1 MYNLSYCFCNGNQT
15 AINLKN
21 ITIVLCSLFSLVLSA
36 QEFNPKTINLSQNP
50 EINDF
55 SFLKEELKDVQV
67 VMLGEKTHSDGNVF
81 EMKTKI
87 VQYLHQEMGFNTIA
101 FESGIYDVW
110 KAQEDINKGLK
121 TKEVFVNSLFSIWA
135 KRNEFQSFIDF
146 YDLNKKDL
154 KVFGFDYQITG
165 NNGTVNLTK
174 DIFEYAKRVNYKI
187 KFKQEDFELLLES
200 ITNSGMFD
208 EEDISY
214 EQFKTEL
221 TSFKTKISQQNDSE
235 EKFYWNQ
242 IVKSLLELGNDAISK
257 EEISSTFNTTSF
269 DNNRDNQ
276 MADNLLA
283 YLKQNP
289 EAKIICWGAN
299 AHFVNNMSS
308 ISEPILKEFVSMG
321 SYIKEELKNKVYS
334 LATVTAED
342 SIYLQNKW
350 HKTPIK
356 KHSFEYFLKE
366 NNTSP
371 HIFISSNQSGI
382 QILAWHRLFSPITFV
397 ESKLNELHD
406 GYLYFRSVTPST
418 IIDSGEE
425 NKVSKTNDI
434 HTVNLSEPKDDELKE
449 RELNEVVIYGKRT
462 AYQVMKNVIE
472 SLGKNYPDNSF
483 SSSMKT
489 NIQAKVSTITYLD
502 FDFIAEQY
510 DLGYIN
516 HINRSTKNIKELRW
530 NRKGDFLSE
539 SLREYHGL
547 MYNCPIKYAPFLEKR
562 KFKKFIFQIEETKM
576 YNNEEVFVINF
587 SSPRNHS
594 TFTRRVFL
602 SDYSGYLYVNKKDF
616 AIVKIFENWSV
627 TEFPEHFREGF
638 NLKNSLSKYTSKE
651 YKNESMLTDFTKI
664 GEYYF
669 IAQSTSVLSGN
680 LYNNSSEKEE
690 FEIIVNS
697 NWKNFNIQNP
707 TLIKSKEE
715 EHSFE
720 KVKYNVSFWND
731 FKF

>member
-1 MYNLSYCFCNGNQT
+1 M
-15 AINLKN
+15 KN
-21 ITIVLCSLFSLVLSA
+21 IAIVLCSLFSISFSA

-50 EINDF
+50 EITDF
-55 SFLKEELKDVQV
+55 NFLKEELKDVQV
-67 VMLGEKTHSDGNVF
+67 VMLGENTHFDGNVF

-110 KAQEDINKGLK
+110 KAQKNIEQGQNV
-121 TKEVFVNSLFSIWA
+121 KEALSNSLFSIWA
-135 KRNEFQSFIDF
+135 KRNEFQSFIEF
-146 YDLNKKDL
+146 YNQNKKDL
-154 KVFGFDYQITG
+154 RIFGFDYQITG
-165 NNGTVNLTK
+165 NNGNVLLAK
-174 DIFEYAKRVNYKI
+174 DLFEYAKKINHKI

-200 ITNSGMFD
+200 MTNSGMFD

-221 TSFKTKISQQNDSE
+221 TLFKNKISQQKDSE

-242 IVKSLLELGNDAISK
+242 IVKSLLELGYDAISK
-257 EEISSTFNTTSF
+257 EEILSTFNTTSF
-269 DNNRDNQ
+269 DNIRDKQ

-299 AHFVNNMSS
+299 AHFVNDMSS
-308 ISEPILKEFVSMG
+308 ITEPILKEFVSMG
-321 SYIKEELKNKVYS
+321 SYIKKELKNKVYS

-342 SIYLQNKW
+342 SIFLQNKW
-350 HKTPIK
+350 HPTPIK
-356 KHSFEYFLKE
+356 NHSFEYFLKE
-366 NNTSP
+366 KNESP
-371 HIFISSNQSGI
+371 HIFISSNQSGM
-382 QILAWHRLFSPITFV
+382 QILAWNRLFSPITFV

-418 IIDSGEE
+418 IIDSDEE
-425 NKVSKTNDI
+425 NKVFKTKDI
-434 HTVNLSEPKDDELKE
+434 HTAKLSESNDDEIKKT
-449 RELNEVVIYGKRT
+449 ELNEVVIYGKRT

-472 SLGKNYPDNSF
+472 SFERNYPDNPF
-483 SSSMKT
+483 SSEMKT
-489 NIQAKVSTITYLD
+489 NIQAKVSNVTYLD

-510 DLGYIN
+510 DLGYVN
-516 HINRSTKNIKELRW
+516 HINRSTKNVKELRW
-530 NRKGDFLSE
+530 NKKGDFLSE

-547 MYNCPIKYAPFLEKR
+547 VYNCPIKYAPFLKKG

-627 TEFPEHFREGF
+627 TEFPEQFREGF
-638 NLKNSLSKYTSKE
+638 HLKNSLSKYTSKE
-651 YKNESMLTDFTKI
+651 FKNESMLTDFTKI

-669 IAQSTSVLSGN
+669 ITQSTSVLSGN
-680 LYNNSSEKEE
+680 VYNNAVDKEE

-697 NWKNFNIQNP
+697 NWKDFNIQNP
-707 TLIKSKEE
+707 KLIKNKDE
-715 EHSFE
+715 EHLFE
-720 KVKYNVSFWND
+720 KVKYNVDFWNNM
-731 FKF
+731 KF

>member
-1 MYNLSYCFCNGNQT
+1 MKKNL
-15 AINLKN
+15 
-21 ITIVLCSLFSLVLSA
+21 LVLLILFGFTIYS

-50 EINDF
+50 EITDF

-67 VMLGEKTHSDGNVF
+67 VMLGENTHFDGNVF

-87 VQYLHQEMGFNTIA
+87 VLYLHQEMGFNTIA

-110 KAQEDINKGLK
+110 KAQKSISEGQNV
-121 TKEVFVNSLFSIWA
+121 KEALSNSLFSIWA
-135 KRNEFQSFIDF
+135 KRNEFQSFINF
-146 YDLNKKDL
+146 YDANKKNL
-154 KVFGFDYQITG
+154 KIFGFDYQITG
-165 NNGTVNLTK
+165 NNGNVLLAK
-174 DIFEYAKRVNYKI
+174 DLFEYAKKINHKI

-200 ITNSGMFD
+200 VTNSGMFD

-214 EQFKTEL
+214 EQFKIEL
-221 TSFKTKISQQNDSE
+221 SSFKNKISLQKDSE

-242 IVKSLLELGNDAISK
+242 IVKSLLELGHDAFVK
-257 EEISSTFNTTSF
+257 EEILSTFNTTSY
-269 DNNRDNQ
+269 DNIRDKQ
-276 MADNLLA
+276 MADNLMA
-283 YLKQNP
+283 YLRQNP

-308 ISEPILKEFVSMG
+308 INEPILKEFVPMG
-321 SYIKEELKNKVYS
+321 SYIKKELKNKVYS
-334 LATVTAED
+334 LAAVTAED
-342 SIYLQNKW
+342 SIFLQNKW
-350 HKTPIK
+350 HQTPIK
-356 KHSFEYFLKE
+356 KHSFEYFFKE
-366 NNTSP
+366 TKTSP
-371 HIFISSNQSGI
+371 HVFISSNQIGMQFSA
-382 QILAWHRLFSPITFV
+382 LNRLFSPITFV
-397 ESKLNELHD
+397 ESKLNELYD
-406 GYLYFRSVTPST
+406 GYLYFRTVAPST
-418 IIDSGEE
+418 LIDSDERNVVFNTKE
-425 NKVSKTNDI
+425 KQKNNFSEHND
-434 HTVNLSEPKDDELKE
+434 EELKKT
-449 RELNEVVIYGKRT
+449 ELNEVIIYGKRT
-462 AYQVMKNVIE
+462 AYQVMKNVVE
-472 SLGKNYPDNSF
+472 SLEKNYPDNPF

-510 DLGYIN
+510 DLGYVN

-530 NRKGDFLSE
+530 NKKGDFLSE

-547 MYNCPIKYAPFLEKR
+547 VYNCPIKYVPFLEKR

-602 SDYSGYLYVNKKDF
+602 SNYSGYLYVNKKDF

-627 TEFPEHFREGF
+627 TEFPEQFREGF
-638 NLKNSLSKYTSKE
+638 HLKNSLSKYTSKE
-651 YKNESMLTDFTKI
+651 YKNESMLTELTKI
-664 GEYYF
+664 GEHYF

-720 KVKYNVSFWND
+720 KVKFNANFWNNL
-731 FKF
+731 KF

>member
-1 MYNLSYCFCNGNQT
+1 MKKITLVIFLFFGF
-15 AINLKN
+15 AIY
-21 ITIVLCSLFSLVLSA
+21 S
-36 QEFNPKTINLSQNP
+36 QDFNPKIITLSQNP
-50 EINDF
+50 EITDF

-67 VMLGEKTHSDGNVF
+67 VMLGENTHFDGNVF

-110 KAQEDINKGLK
+110 KAQKNIEQGQNV
-121 TKEVFVNSLFSIWA
+121 KEALSKSLFSIWA
-135 KRNEFQSFIDF
+135 KRNEFQSFIEF
-146 YDLNKKDL
+146 YNQNKKDL
-154 KVFGFDYQITG
+154 RIFGFDYQITG
-165 NNGTVNLTK
+165 NNGNVLLAK
-174 DIFEYAKRVNYKI
+174 DLFEYAKKINHKI

-200 ITNSGMFD
+200 MTNSGMFD
-208 EEDISY
+208 EEDVSY

-221 TSFKTKISQQNDSE
+221 TLFKTKISQQKDSE
-235 EKFYWNQ
+235 EKFYLNQ
-242 IVKSLLELGNDAISK
+242 IVKSLLELGYDAVSK
-257 EEISSTFNTTSF
+257 EEILSTFNTTSF
-269 DNNRDNQ
+269 DNIRDKQ

-299 AHFVNNMSS
+299 AHFVNDMSS
-308 ISEPILKEFVSMG
+308 INEPILKEFVPMG
-321 SYIKEELKNKVYS
+321 SYIKKELKNKVYS
-334 LATVTAED
+334 LATITSED

-350 HKTPIK
+350 HATPIK

-366 NNTSP
+366 KNTSP
-371 HIFISSNQSGI
+371 HIFLSSNQSGM
-382 QILAWHRLFSPITFV
+382 QILAWNRLFSPITFV

-418 IIDSGEE
+418 IIDSDEE
-425 NKVSKTNDI
+425 NKVFKTKDI
-434 HTVNLSEPKDDELKE
+434 HTVNQSEPKDDELKKT
-449 RELNEVVIYGKRT
+449 ELNEVVIYGKRT

-472 SLGKNYPDNSF
+472 SFERNYPDNPF

-489 NIQAKVSTITYLD
+489 NVQAKVSDVTYLD

-510 DLGYIN
+510 DLGYVN

-530 NRKGDFLSE
+530 NKKGDFLSE

-547 MYNCPIKYAPFLEKR
+547 VYNCPIKYAPFLKKG
-562 KFKKFIFQIEETKM
+562 KFKKFIFQIEETKR

-627 TEFPEHFREGF
+627 TEFPEQFREGF

-669 IAQSTSVLSGN
+669 IRQSISVLSGN
-680 LYNNSSEKEE
+680 VYNDASEKEE
-690 FEIIVNS
+690 FEITVNS

-707 TLIKSKEE
+707 ILIKNKEE
-715 EHSFE
+715 EHLFE
-720 KVKYNVSFWND
+720 KIKYNQDFWND
-731 FKF
+731 IKF

>member
-1 MYNLSYCFCNGNQT
+1 MKKITLVIFLFFGF
-15 AINLKN
+15 AIY
-21 ITIVLCSLFSLVLSA
+21 S
-36 QEFNPKTINLSQNP
+36 QEFNPKRITLSQNP
-50 EINDF
+50 EITDF

-67 VMLGEKTHSDGNVF
+67 VMLGENTHFDGNVF

-101 FESGIYDVW
+101 FESGIYVEW
-110 KAQEDINKGLK
+110 KAQKSISEGQNV
-121 TKEVFVNSLFSIWA
+121 KEALSNSLFSIWA
-135 KRNEFQSFIDF
+135 KRNEFQSFIEF
-146 YDLNKKDL
+146 YNQNKKDL
-154 KVFGFDYQITG
+154 KIFGFDYQITG
-165 NNGTVNLTK
+165 NNGNVLLAK
-174 DIFEYAKRVNYKI
+174 DLFEYAKKINHKI

-200 ITNSGMFD
+200 MTNSGMFD

-221 TSFKTKISQQNDSE
+221 TLFKTKISQQKDSD

-242 IVKSLLELGNDAISK
+242 IVKSLLELGHDAISK
-257 EEISSTFNTTSF
+257 EEILSTFNTTSF
-269 DNNRDNQ
+269 DNIRDKQ

-289 EAKIICWGAN
+289 EAKVICWGAN

-308 ISEPILKEFVSMG
+308 ITEPKLKEFLPMG
-321 SYIKEELKNKVYS
+321 SYIKKELRNKVYS
-334 LATVTAED
+334 LAAITSED

-350 HKTPIK
+350 HPTPIK
-356 KHSFEYFLKE
+356 NHSFEYFLKE
-366 NNTSP
+366 KNTSP
-371 HIFISSNQSGI
+371 HIFISSNQSGM
-382 QILAWHRLFSPITFV
+382 QILAWNRLFSPITFV

-418 IIDSGEE
+418 IIDSDEE
-425 NKVSKTNDI
+425 NKVFKTKDI
-434 HTVNLSEPKDDELKE
+434 HTINQSEPIDDELKKT
-449 RELNEVVIYGKRT
+449 ELNEVIIYGKRT

-472 SLGKNYPDNSF
+472 SFERNYPDNPF
-483 SSSMKT
+483 SSEMKT
-489 NIQAKVSTITYLD
+489 NIQAKVSNVTYLD

-510 DLGYIN
+510 DLGYVN
-516 HINRSTKNIKELRW
+516 HINRSTKNVKELRW
-530 NRKGDFLSE
+530 NKKSDFLSE

-547 MYNCPIKYAPFLEKR
+547 VYNCPIKYAPFLKKG
-562 KFKKFIFQIEETKM
+562 KFKKFIFQIEETKI
-576 YNNEEVFVINF
+576 YNSEEVFVINF

-627 TEFPEHFREGF
+627 TEFPDQFREGF
-638 NLKNSLSKYTSKE
+638 ELKNSLSKYTSKE
-651 YKNESMLTDFTKI
+651 YKNESILTDFTKI

-669 IAQSTSVLSGN
+669 ITQSVSALSGN
-680 LYNNSSEKEE
+680 VYNNAADKEE
-690 FEIIVNS
+690 FEIIVHS

-707 TLIKSKEE
+707 IIIKNKEE

-720 KVKYNVSFWND
+720 KVKYNVDFWNKYP
-731 FKF
+731 FAN

>member
-1 MYNLSYCFCNGNQT
+1 
-15 AINLKN
+15 LKN
-21 ITIVLCSLFSLVLSA
+21 IAIVLCSLFSISFSA

-50 EINDF
+50 EIKDF

-67 VMLGEKTHSDGNVF
+67 VMLGENTHFDGNVF

-87 VQYLHQEMGFNTIA
+87 VQYLHQEMGFTTIA

-110 KAQEDINKGLK
+110 KAQKSISEGQNV
-121 TKEVFVNSLFSIWA
+121 KEALSNSLFSIWA
-135 KRNEFQSFIDF
+135 KRNEFQSFIEF
-146 YDLNKKDL
+146 YNQNKKDL
-154 KVFGFDYQITG
+154 KIFGFDYQITG
-165 NNGTVNLTK
+165 YNGNVNLAK
-174 DIFEYAKRVNYKI
+174 DVFEYAKRVNYKI

-221 TSFKTKISQQNDSE
+221 TSFKIKISQQKDSE

-242 IVKSLLELGNDAISK
+242 IVKSLLELGHDAISK
-257 EEISSTFNTTSF
+257 EEILSTFNTTSY
-269 DNNRDNQ
+269 DNIRDKQ

-299 AHFVNNMSS
+299 AHFVNDMSS
-308 ISEPILKEFVSMG
+308 ITEPKLKEFLPMG
-321 SYIKEELKNKVYS
+321 SYIKKELRNKVYS
-334 LATVTAED
+334 LAAITSED

-350 HKTPIK
+350 HATPIK

-366 NNTSP
+366 KNTSP
-371 HIFISSNQSGI
+371 HIFLSSNQSGM
-382 QILAWHRLFSPITFV
+382 QILAWNRLFSPITFV
-397 ESKLNELHD
+397 ESKLNVLHD

-418 IIDSGEE
+418 IIDSDEE
-425 NKVSKTNDI
+425 IKVFKTKDI
-434 HTVNLSEPKDDELKE
+434 QTANLSEPNDDELKKT
-449 RELNEVVIYGKRT
+449 ELNEVIIYGKRT

-472 SLGKNYPDNSF
+472 SFERNYPDNPF

-489 NIQAKVSTITYLD
+489 NIQAKVSDVTYLD

-510 DLGYIN
+510 DLGYVN

-530 NRKGDFLSE
+530 NKKGDFLSE

-547 MYNCPIKYAPFLEKR
+547 VYNCPIKYAPFLKKG
-562 KFKKFIFQIEETKM
+562 KFKKFIFQIEETKI

-627 TEFPEHFREGF
+627 TEFPEQFREGF
-638 NLKNSLSKYTSKE
+638 NFKNSLSKYTSKE
-651 YKNESMLTDFTKI
+651 YKSESMITDFTKI
-664 GEYYF
+664 SEYYF
-669 IAQSTSVLSGN
+669 ITESTSVLFGN
-680 LYNNSSEKEE
+680 VYNNTSEKEE
-690 FEIIVNS
+690 FEITVNS
-697 NWKNFNIQNP
+697 SWKNFNIQNP
-707 TLIKSKEE
+707 KLIKNKDE

-720 KVKYNVSFWND
+720 KVKYNASFWKKYPFAN
-731 FKF
+731 

>member
-1 MYNLSYCFCNGNQT
+1 MKKITLVIFLFFGF
-15 AINLKN
+15 AIY
-21 ITIVLCSLFSLVLSA
+21 S
-36 QEFNPKTINLSQNP
+36 QEFNPKRITLSQNP
-50 EINDF
+50 EITDF

-67 VMLGEKTHSDGNVF
+67 VMLGENTHFDGNVF

-110 KAQEDINKGLK
+110 RAQKSINEGQNVAEALS
-121 TKEVFVNSLFSIWA
+121 NSLFSIWA
-135 KRNEFQSFIDF
+135 KRNEFQSFIEF
-146 YDLNKKDL
+146 YNQNKKDL
-154 KVFGFDYQITG
+154 KIFGFDYQITG
-165 NNGTVNLTK
+165 NNGNVLLAK
-174 DIFEYAKRVNYKI
+174 DLFEYAKKINHKI

-200 ITNSGMFD
+200 MTNSGMFD

-214 EQFKTEL
+214 NQFKTEFTL
-221 TSFKTKISQQNDSE
+221 FKTKISQQKDSD

-242 IVKSLLELGNDAISK
+242 IVKSLLELGHDAISK
-257 EEISSTFNTTSF
+257 EEILSTFNTTSF
-269 DNNRDNQ
+269 DNIRDKQ

-289 EAKIICWGAN
+289 EAKVICWGAN

-308 ISEPILKEFVSMG
+308 ITEPKLKEFLPMG
-321 SYIKEELKNKVYS
+321 SYIKKELRNKVYS
-334 LATVTAED
+334 LAAITSED

-350 HKTPIK
+350 HPTPIK
-356 KHSFEYFLKE
+356 NHSFEYFLKE
-366 NNTSP
+366 KNTSP
-371 HIFISSNQSGI
+371 HIFISSNQSGM
-382 QILAWHRLFSPITFV
+382 QILAWNRLFSPITFV

-418 IIDSGEE
+418 IIDSDEE
-425 NKVSKTNDI
+425 NKVFKTKDI
-434 HTVNLSEPKDDELKE
+434 HTINQSEPIDDELKKT
-449 RELNEVVIYGKRT
+449 ELNEVIIYGKRT

-472 SLGKNYPDNSF
+472 SFERNYPDNPF
-483 SSSMKT
+483 SSEMKT
-489 NIQAKVSTITYLD
+489 NIQAKVSNVTYLD

-510 DLGYIN
+510 DLGYVN
-516 HINRSTKNIKELRW
+516 HINRSTKNVKELRW
-530 NRKGDFLSE
+530 NKKSDFLSE

-547 MYNCPIKYAPFLEKR
+547 VYNCPIKYAPFLKKG
-562 KFKKFIFQIEETKM
+562 KFKKFIFQIEETKI
-576 YNNEEVFVINF
+576 YNSEEVFVINF

-627 TEFPEHFREGF
+627 TEFPDQFREGF
-638 NLKNSLSKYTSKE
+638 ELKNSLSKYTSKE
-651 YKNESMLTDFTKI
+651 YKNESILTDFTKI

-669 IAQSTSVLSGN
+669 ITQSVSALSGN
-680 LYNNSSEKEE
+680 VYNNAADKEE
-690 FEIIVNS
+690 FEIIVHS

-707 TLIKSKEE
+707 IIIKNKEE

-720 KVKYNVSFWND
+720 KVKYNVDFWNKYP
-731 FKF
+731 FAN

>member
-1 MYNLSYCFCNGNQT
+1 MR
-15 AINLKN
+15 N
-21 ITIVLCSLFSLVLSA
+21 IAIVLLGLFYLTLSA

-50 EINDF
+50 EITDF

-67 VMLGEKTHSDGNVF
+67 VMLGENTHFDGNVF

-110 KAQEDINKGLK
+110 KAQKNIEKGQNV
-121 TKEVFVNSLFSIWA
+121 KESLSNSLFSIWA
-135 KRNEFQSFIDF
+135 KRNEFQSFIEF
-146 YDLNKKDL
+146 YNQNKKNL
-154 KVFGFDYQITG
+154 NLFGFDYQITG
-165 NNGTVNLTK
+165 KNGTVNLSK
-174 DIFEYAKRVNYKI
+174 DFFNYSKRINYNLKL
-187 KFKQEDFELLLES
+187 KQEDFELLLES
-200 ITNSGMFD
+200 IANSGMFD

-221 TSFKTKISQQNDSE
+221 TSFKTKIIQQNDSE

-257 EEISSTFNTTSF
+257 EEISSTFNTTSY
-269 DNNRDNQ
+269 DNIRDKQ

-283 YLKQNP
+283 YLRQNP

-299 AHFVNNMSS
+299 AHFVNNKSS
-308 ISEPILKEFVSMG
+308 ITEPTLKGFLPMG
-321 SYIKEELKNKVYS
+321 SYIKGELKNKVYS
-334 LATVTAED
+334 LAAVTAED

-366 NNTSP
+366 KNTSP
-371 HIFISSNQSGI
+371 HVFISSNQIGM
-382 QILAWHRLFSPITFV
+382 QILAWNRLFSPITFV

-406 GYLYFRSVTPST
+406 GYLYFSSVTPST
-418 IIDSGEE
+418 IIDSDGE
-425 NKVSKTNDI
+425 NKVSKTKDVL
-434 HTVNLSEPKDDELKE
+434 TANLSEPNDDELKK

-472 SLGKNYPDNSF
+472 SLEKNYPDNPF

-489 NIQAKVSTITYLD
+489 NIQAKVSDVIYLD

-510 DLGYIN
+510 DLGYVN
-516 HINRSTKNIKELRW
+516 HINRSTKKIKELRW

-547 MYNCPIKYAPFLEKR
+547 VYNCPIKYAPFLKKG

-594 TFTRRVFL
+594 TYTRRVFL

-651 YKNESMLTDFTKI
+651 YKNESILTDFTKI

-669 IAQSTSVLSGN
+669 ITKSKSILSGN
-680 LYNNSSEKEE
+680 VYNNTSDKDE

-697 NWKNFNIQNP
+697 NWKDFNIQNP
-707 TLIKSKEE
+707 IQIKNKEE

-720 KVKYNVSFWND
+720 KVKYNAGFWND

>member
-1 MYNLSYCFCNGNQT
+1 MKIFL
-15 AINLKN
+15 I
-21 ITIVLCSLFSLVLSA
+21 IVSIVFSLSIHS
-36 QEFNPKTINLSQNP
+36 QNFNPKMINLSNNP
-50 EINDF
+50 EITDF
-55 SFLKEELKDVQV
+55 GFLKEELKNVQV
-67 VMLGEKTHSDGNVF
+67 VMLGENTHFDGNVF

-87 VQYLHQEMGFNTIA
+87 VQYLYHEMGFNTIA

-110 KAQEDINKGLK
+110 KAQKSISEGQNV
-121 TKEVFVNSLFSIWA
+121 KEALSNSLFSIWA
-135 KRNEFQSFIDF
+135 KRNEFQSFIEFCDQ
-146 YDLNKKDL
+146 NKKNL
-154 KVFGFDYQITG
+154 NLFGFDYQITG
-165 NNGTVNLTK
+165 KNGTVNLSK
-174 DIFEYAKRVNYKI
+174 DFFNYSKRINYKL
-187 KFKQEDFELLLES
+187 KLKQEDFELLLES

-221 TSFKTKISQQNDSE
+221 TSFKAKISQQKDSE

-242 IVKSLLELGNDAISK
+242 IVKSLLELGHDAISK
-257 EEISSTFNTTSF
+257 EEILSTFNTTSY
-269 DNNRDNQ
+269 DNIRDKQ

-299 AHFVNNMSS
+299 AHFVNDMSS
-308 ISEPILKEFVSMG
+308 ITEPKLKEFLPMG
-321 SYIKEELKNKVYS
+321 SYIKKELRNKVYS
-334 LATVTAED
+334 LAAITSED

-350 HKTPIK
+350 HATPIK

-366 NNTSP
+366 KNTSP
-371 HIFISSNQSGI
+371 HIFLSSNQSGM
-382 QILAWHRLFSPITFV
+382 QILAWNRLFSPITFV
-397 ESKLNELHD
+397 ESKLNVLHD

-418 IIDSGEE
+418 IIDSDKEI
-425 NKVSKTNDI
+425 KVFKTKDI
-434 HTVNLSEPKDDELKE
+434 QTANLSEPNDDELKKTD
-449 RELNEVVIYGKRT
+449 LNEVVIYGKRT
-462 AYQVMKNVIE
+462 AYQVMKKVIE
-472 SLGKNYPDNSF
+472 SLEKNYPDNPF

-489 NIQAKVSTITYLD
+489 NIQAKISTITYLD

-510 DLGYIN
+510 DLGYVN

-530 NRKGDFLSE
+530 NKKGDFLSE

-547 MYNCPIKYAPFLEKR
+547 VYNCPIKYAPFLKKG
-562 KFKKFIFQIEETKM
+562 KFKKFIFQIEETKI

-627 TEFPEHFREGF
+627 TEFPEQFREGF
-638 NLKNSLSKYTSKE
+638 NLKNLLSKYTSKE

-669 IAQSTSVLSGN
+669 IKQSTSVLFGN
-680 LYNNSSEKEE
+680 VYNNASEKEE
-690 FEIIVNS
+690 FEITVNS

-707 TLIKSKEE
+707 ILIKNKEE
-715 EHSFE
+715 EHLFE
-720 KVKYNVSFWND
+720 KIKYNQDFWND
-731 FKF
+731 IKF

>member
-1 MYNLSYCFCNGNQT
+1 MKNL
-15 AINLKN
+15 
-21 ITIVLCSLFSLVLSA
+21 TIVLCILFSLALSA
-36 QEFNPKTINLSQNP
+36 QEFNPKIITLSQNP
-50 EINDF
+50 EITDF

-67 VMLGEKTHSDGNVF
+67 VMLGENTHFDGNVF

-110 KAQEDINKGLK
+110 KAQKSISEGQNV
-121 TKEVFVNSLFSIWA
+121 KEALSNSLFSIWA
-135 KRNEFQSFIDF
+135 KRNEFQSFIEF
-146 YDLNKKDL
+146 YNQKK
-154 KVFGFDYQITG
+154 KNFKIFGFDYQITG
-165 NNGTVNLTK
+165 NNGNVLLAK
-174 DIFEYAKRVNYKI
+174 DLFEYAKKINHKI

-200 ITNSGMFD
+200 MTNSGMFD

-221 TSFKTKISQQNDSE
+221 TLFKSKISQQKDSE

-257 EEISSTFNTTSF
+257 EEILSTFSTTSF
-269 DNNRDNQ
+269 DNIRDKQ

-299 AHFVNNMSS
+299 AHFANNISS
-308 ISEPILKEFVSMG
+308 ITEPILKEFVPMG
-321 SYIKEELKNKVYS
+321 SYIKKELKNKVYS
-334 LATVTAED
+334 LAAVTAED

-350 HKTPIK
+350 YETSIK
-356 KHSFEYFLKE
+356 NHSFEYFLKE
-366 NNTSP
+366 KNTSP
-371 HIFISSNQSGI
+371 HIFISSNQSRM
-382 QILAWHRLFSPITFV
+382 QILAWNRLFSPITFV

-418 IIDSGEE
+418 IIDSDDE
-425 NKVSKTNDI
+425 NKVFKTKNI
-434 HTVNLSEPKDDELKE
+434 HTAKLSESNDDEIKKT
-449 RELNEVVIYGKRT
+449 ELNEVVIYGKRT

-472 SLGKNYPDNSF
+472 SFERNYPDNPF
-483 SSSMKT
+483 SSEMKT
-489 NIQAKVSTITYLD
+489 NIQAKVSNVTYLD

-510 DLGYIN
+510 DLGYVN
-516 HINRSTKNIKELRW
+516 HINRSTKNVKELRW
-530 NRKGDFLSE
+530 NKKGDFLSE

-547 MYNCPIKYAPFLEKR
+547 VYNCPIKYAPFLKKG

-627 TEFPEHFREGF
+627 TEFPEQFREGF
-638 NLKNSLSKYTSKE
+638 HLKNSLSKYTSKE
-651 YKNESMLTDFTKI
+651 FKNESMLTDFTKI

-669 IAQSTSVLSGN
+669 ITQSTSVLSGN
-680 LYNNSSEKEE
+680 VYNNAVDKEE

-697 NWKNFNIQNP
+697 NWKDFNIQNP
-707 TLIKSKEE
+707 KLIKNKDE
-715 EHSFE
+715 EHLFE
-720 KVKYNVSFWND
+720 KVKYNVDFWNNM
-731 FKF
+731 KF